1 MKIQSF
7 TFFTSR
13 LKTNSIS
20 PTLLNITSRCYSTK
34 ENTILNDSNPFLS
47 PIPSDYIHSKRA
59 AVNVFFYMHEI
70 YDKLSFTDK
79 IYKYVV
85 VNCLYTVFVKIR
97 FNNDSYAMCSNQF
110 GFDFKSDTDISILL
124 DTINAKLNQTFE
136 DYDLI
141 DEDII

>member
-1 MKIQSF
+1 
-7 TFFTSR
+7 
-13 LKTNSIS
+13 
-20 PTLLNITSRCYSTK
+20 
-34 ENTILNDSNPFLS
+34 
-47 PIPSDYIHSKRA
+47 
-59 AVNVFFYMHEI
+59 MHEI
-70 YDKLSFTDK
+70 YDKLRFTDN

-141 DEDII
+141 DEDIIWVQLTFKQLDVKLIYEFILDKPVL